1 MYVWVC
7 ICIWICLCLCE
18 VGNITNIIFGELC
31 MGRIIWRNKKKQF
44 SLSHISPIISLCTCH
59 LPFLPSV
66 CTLSSSFAHS
76 TLSLTLSLCFSLP
89 VSVGP
94 IYLSQSPCYVHPLIF
109 YLHRFIA
116 QNNVTSLCTNA
127 FSYSISNP

>member
-44 SLSHISPIISLCTCH
+44 SLSHISPIISLCTSS
-59 LPFLPSV
+59 LPSFSLYSIFFLRPFNAV
-66 CTLSSSFAHS
+66 SHSVSLFLSPGLCGAYPSVSISLLCSSFNL
-76 TLSLTLSLCFSLP
+76 LSAS
-89 VSVGP
+89 
-94 IYLSQSPCYVHPLIF
+94 IY
-109 YLHRFIA
+109 R
-116 QNNVTSLCTNA
+116 TK
-127 FSYSISNP
+127 